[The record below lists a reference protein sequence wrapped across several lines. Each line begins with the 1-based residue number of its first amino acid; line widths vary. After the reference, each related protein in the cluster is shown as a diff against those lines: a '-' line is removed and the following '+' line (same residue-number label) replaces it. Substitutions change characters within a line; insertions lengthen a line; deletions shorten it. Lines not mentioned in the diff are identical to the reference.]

1 MLRIVTTTVEGMRTT
16 TIPRLG
22 RDISLVGLGTWQLG
36 GDWATVGDET
46 AQEVLAAAAD
56 AGTRLFDTADV
67 YGDGRSEKAIGRFLA
82 GRHDRSEF
90 TVMTKMG
97 RRAEPHVPEA
107 YTLDNF
113 RRWTDRSRE
122 NLGVDT
128 LDLVQLHTPPTP
140 VFSDAGV
147 FDDLRTLQQEGR
159 IARWGVSVEL
169 VDEALTALAQPD
181 LATIQIIVNIFR
193 RKPLERV
200 IPEARDKGVG
210 IIARLPLASGLL
222 SGKYDEH
229 TTFAPEDHRTW
240 NRDGTRMNIG
250 ETFSGIPF
258 EVGVQAAREV
268 AALTPEGW
276 TTAQMALGWLA
287 QVGVATVIPGASKPS
302 QARSNAAAAEFPALP
317 PETMA
322 ELEEIYERHCRQYVH
337 DVF

>member
-1 MLRIVTTTVEGMRTT
+1 M
-16 TIPRLG
+16 PNLG

-46 AQEVLAAAAD
+46 AQQVLDAAAD

-67 YGDGRSEKAIGRFLA
+67 YGDGRSETAIGRFLA
-82 GRHDRSEF
+82 ARDDRADF
-90 TVMTKMG
+90 TVLTKMG
-97 RRAEPHVPEA
+97 RRADPHIPEA
-107 YTLDNF
+107 YTLDSF

-128 LDLVQLHTPPTP
+128 LDLVQLHCPPTP
-140 VFSDAGV
+140 VYADARV
-147 FDDLRTLQQEGR
+147 YDDLRTLQQEGR
-159 IARWGVSVEL
+159 IARWGVSVET
-169 VDEALTALAQPD
+169 VDEALTALEQPD

-200 IPEARDKGVG
+200 LPEARDKGVG
-210 IIARLPLASGLL
+210 VIARLPLASGLL

-240 NRDGTRMNIG
+240 NRDGKAMNIG

-258 EVGVQAAREV
+258 EVGVAAAREV

-287 QVGVATVIPGASKPS
+287 QEGVATMIPGASKPA
-302 QARSNAAAAEFPALP
+302 QARSNAAAADFPELP
-317 PETMA
+317 PATMTA
-322 ELEEIYERHCRQYVH
+322 LADIYDRHCREHVH
-337 DVF
+337 HVF

>member
-1 MLRIVTTTVEGMRTT
+1 MRTT
-16 TIPRLG
+16 MVPNLG
-22 RDISLVGLGTWQLG
+22 REISLVGLGTWQLG
-36 GDWATVGDET
+36 GDWATVDDAT
-46 AQEVLAAAAD
+46 AQEVLNAAAD

-67 YGDGRSEKAIGRFLA
+67 YGDGRSEKAIGRFLV
-82 GRHDRSEF
+82 GREDRDEF
-90 TVMTKMG
+90 TVFTKMG
-97 RRAEPHVPEA
+97 RRADPHVPSE
-107 YTLDNF
+107 YSLDNF

-128 LDLVQLHTPPTP
+128 LDLVQLHCPPTP
-140 VFSDAGV
+140 VFSDARV
-147 FDDLRTLQQEGR
+147 YDDLRTLQQEGR

-169 VDEALTALAQPD
+169 VDEALAALEQPD

-200 IPEARDKGVG
+200 LPLAAERGVG

-240 NRDGTRMNIG
+240 NRDGSKMNIG

-287 QVGVATVIPGASKPS
+287 QVGVATMIPGASKVA
-302 QARSNAAAAEFPALP
+302 QARSNAAAAEFPELS
-317 PETMA
+317 PEVM
-322 ELEEIYERHCRQYVH
+322 ERLEGIYETYCREHVH
-337 DVF
+337 GVF

>member
-1 MLRIVTTTVEGMRTT
+1 MRTT
-16 TIPRLG
+16 TVPNLG
-22 RDISLVGLGTWQLG
+22 RAISLVGLGTWQLG
-36 GDWATVGDET
+36 GDWATVGDEA
-46 AQEVLAAAAD
+46 AQEVLHAAAD

-82 GRHDRSEF
+82 GREDRDDF
-90 TVMTKMG
+90 VVFTKMG
-97 RRAEPHVPEA
+97 RRADPHAPEA

-128 LDLVQLHTPPTP
+128 LDLVQLHCPPTP
-140 VFSDAGV
+140 VFADGRV
-147 FDDLRTLQQEGR
+147 YDHLRTLVEEGR

-169 VDEALTALAQPD
+169 ESEALAALEQPD

-200 IPEARDKGVG
+200 LPLARERGVG

-240 NRDGTRMNIG
+240 NRDGSKMNIG

-258 EVGVQAAREV
+258 EVGVAAAREV

-287 QVGVATVIPGASKPS
+287 QVGVATMIPGASRPS
-302 QARSNAAAAEFPALP
+302 QAVSNAEAAEFPELASDV
-317 PETMA
+317 MDR
-322 ELEEIYERHCRQYVH
+322 LEEIYETHCRRYVH
-337 DVF
+337 EVF

>member
-1 MLRIVTTTVEGMRTT
+1 MRTT
-16 TIPRLG
+16 TVPRLG

-36 GDWATVGDET
+36 GDWATVGDEA

-67 YGDGRSEKAIGRFLA
+67 YGDGRSERAIGRFLA
-82 GRHDRSEF
+82 ERGDRDEF
-90 TVMTKMG
+90 TVITKMG

-122 NLGVDT
+122 LLGVET
-128 LDLVQLHTPPTP
+128 LDLVQLHCPPTP
-140 VFSDAGV
+140 VYSDERV
-147 FDDLRTLQQEGR
+147 FDDLRVLVDEGR
-159 IARWGVSVEL
+159 IARFGVSVEL
-169 VDEALTALAQPD
+169 VDEALAALEQPD

-200 IPEARDKGVG
+200 LPLAAERGVG

-240 NRDGTRMNIG
+240 NRDGRLMNIG

-258 EVGVQAAREV
+258 EVGVAAAREV
-268 AALTPEGW
+268 AALTPAGW
-276 TTAQMALGWLA
+276 ATSQLALGWLA
-287 QVGVATVIPGASKPS
+287 QMGVATMIPGASKPS
-302 QARSNAAAAEFPALP
+302 QARANAEAAEFPELAPEAL
-317 PETMA
+317 A
-322 ELEEIYERHCRQYVH
+322 RLEEIYEEYCREHVH